1 MTKMKEHKKL
11 ISIVVAAYNEASN
24 LEELSK
30 QLAELFA
37 NNPTYAFEVFFVDN
51 GSRDTTWSVATK
63 IASSDKRFNVV
74 KLAKNFLTDGAIT
87 AGLTFVK
94 GDAAVMM
101 AGDLQ
106 DPPQLISQFIKKWEE
121 GYENV
126 YQIVSRRSGTNFI
139 RKINSQL
146 FYWLVNVMTKGMLP
160 KNVSDFRLV
169 DKKVYTVINEMHE
182 RNRFIR
188 GLFAWVGFKSIGI
201 PYDRSSRHSGHSKA
215 NTLHVLSLAMKGI
228 FAHSYIPLQMVMYV
242 GILVSTSSF
251 IFLAYIVIKV
261 FLYGVPFAGYGSIMG
276 VVLLMFGFLFIFLG
290 IIGKYIGLIYE
301 EVKVRPNFIV
311 SDIFP
316 KKENEK

>member
-1 MTKMKEHKKL
+1 MTKIKEHKKL
-11 ISIVVAAYNEASN
+11 ISIVVAAYNEESN
-24 LEELSK
+24 LEELYK
-30 QLAELFA
+30 QLIELFT
-37 NNPTYAFEVFFVDN
+37 NNNDYEFEVFFIDN
-51 GSRDTTWSVATK
+51 GSQDTTWCVATK
-63 IASSDKRFNVV
+63 IANNDKRFNVV
-74 KLAKNFLTDGAIT
+74 KLARNFLTDGAIT
-87 AGLTFVK
+87 AGLTFIN

-106 DPPQLISQFIKKWEE
+106 DPPQLISQFIKKWEV

-126 YQIVSRRSGTNFI
+126 YQIVSKRSGTSFI
-139 RKINSQL
+139 RKSNSQL

-169 DKKVYTVINEMHE
+169 DKKVYLVINQMHE

-188 GLFAWVGFKSIGI
+188 GLFAWIGFKSIGI
-201 PYDRSSRHSGHSKA
+201 PYERPFRHSGHSKA

-242 GILVSTSSF
+242 GILVSVSSF
-251 IFLAYIVIKV
+251 FFLAYTVIKA

-311 SDIFP
+311 SEVYPPINN
-316 KKENEK
+316 K